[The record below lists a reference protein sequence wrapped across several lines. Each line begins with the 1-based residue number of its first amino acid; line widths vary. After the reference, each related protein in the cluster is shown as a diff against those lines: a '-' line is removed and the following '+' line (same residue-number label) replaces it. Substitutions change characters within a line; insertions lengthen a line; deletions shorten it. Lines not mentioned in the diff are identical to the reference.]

1 MSWRLDPRQLLWVC
15 PEKPAD
21 ALWAAE
27 QILRNGSC
35 GALLCWLPQ
44 VRPESLRRL
53 HLAAQASDLL
63 FVALRPSAAAAHAT
77 PALAAGAGAAPGG
90 LSVHILAP
98 GPACDTPL
106 HVGLEPGAS
115 KHPPAMRL
123 WIAACL
129 RCLPLDAIR
138 PHWPDDAQAY
148 AVLEQERVIV
158 LTPAARLAGVRLDMR
173 RAGAAAIAPQVELLP
188 RSPQAEADALQ
199 GAAALAL
206 LHTRL
211 RSRWPTR
218 PPCCWAWAPACN
230 FPPARTGAPGR
241 RHVAGAGLAGVAGH
255 GAHRRRRLAA
265 GAAPRTARLP
275 AGADPAHARSQ
286 VRRVPLALLPR
297 RGRAWTGCRTSAAPR
312 WATCALP
319 RAGSQ
324 RRSAPEL
331 LAALDAAYGLA
342 PEPQRW
348 IEPPAR
354 FARRIELME
363 YLEHTDAVL
372 AVARRLAEQLGGW
385 LAASQL
391 AVRKITLSL
400 EHERGAAR
408 AHRAGTGAV
417 ATSLAAGADPRPAAR
432 EAGPHDADR
441 PGHRRGPVGA
451 ETVAQPAA
459 SATLFPEPGGTAE
472 DQARLLD
479 LLSARLGRE
488 RVRRARPQ
496 ADHRPEAANAWGDA
510 LQAPAGAEPLPALLD
525 RPFWLLDPPQP
536 LRLAGDRPQYRG
548 QALRLMRGPERI
560 ESGWWDPQL
569 TVRDYFV
576 AEDEA
581 AARYWIYRERDA
593 EHARWFL
600 HGLYA

>member
-1 MSWRLDPRQLLWVC
+1 M
-15 PEKPAD
+15 
-21 ALWAAE
+21 
-27 QILRNGSC
+27 
-35 GALLCWLPQ
+35 
-44 VRPESLRRL
+44 
-53 HLAAQASDLL
+53 
-63 FVALRPSAAAAHAT
+63 
-77 PALAAGAGAAPGG
+77 
-90 LSVHILAP
+90 
-98 GPACDTPL
+98 
-106 HVGLEPGAS
+106 
-115 KHPPAMRL
+115 
-123 WIAACL
+123 IA
-129 RCLPLDAIR
+129 
-138 PHWPDDAQAY
+138 
-148 AVLEQERVIV
+148 

-173 RAGAAAIAPQVELLP
+173 AGAAIAPQVELLP
-188 RSPQAEADALQ
+188 RSPQAEADAQ
-199 GAAALAL
+199 GAALAL
-206 LHTRL
+206 LQY
-211 RSRWPTR
+211 
-218 PPCCWAWAPACN
+218 
-230 FPPARTGAPGR
+230 ARGRAGR
-241 RHVAGAGLAGVAGH
+241 RGHRAAGRGRLQFFRGPRALARRVATLRALDLRVSLGMAPTAAGA
-255 GAHRRRRLAA
+255 AA

-286 VRRVPLALLPR
+286 ARRAAAGPAAPAR
-297 RGRAWTGCRTSAAPR
+297 RAWTGWDIGCAR

-319 RAGSQ
+319 RAGLQ

-400 EHERGAAR
+400 EHERGRRAR

-451 ETVAQPAA
+451 ETVAQPPPAPRCFPNPAA
-459 SATLFPEPGGTAE
+459 PPRTT
-472 DQARLLD
+472 RLLD

-510 LQAPAGAEPLPALLD
+510 LQRPPAPSRCRRCWTVPSGCWIRRSRCAPATARSIGA
-525 RPFWLLDPPQP
+525 R
-536 LRLAGDRPQYRG
+536 RCG
-548 QALRLMRGPERI
+548 
-560 ESGWWDPQL
+560 
-569 TVRDYFV
+569 
-576 AEDEA
+576 
-581 AARYWIYRERDA
+581 
-593 EHARWFL
+593 
-600 HGLYA
+600 

>member
-1 MSWRLDPRQLLWVC
+1 M
-15 PEKPAD
+15 
-21 ALWAAE
+21 
-27 QILRNGSC
+27 
-35 GALLCWLPQ
+35 
-44 VRPESLRRL
+44 
-53 HLAAQASDLL
+53 
-63 FVALRPSAAAAHAT
+63 
-77 PALAAGAGAAPGG
+77 
-90 LSVHILAP
+90 
-98 GPACDTPL
+98 
-106 HVGLEPGAS
+106 
-115 KHPPAMRL
+115 
-123 WIAACL
+123 
-129 RCLPLDAIR
+129 
-138 PHWPDDAQAY
+138 
-148 AVLEQERVIV
+148 LEQERVIA
-158 LTPAARLAGVRLDMR
+158 LTPAARLAGVRMDMR

-199 GAAALAL
+199 GAALAL
-206 LHTRL
+206 LQYTPEVALADEATVLLGVGASLQFFRGPRALARRVAATL
-211 RSRWPTR
+211 RALDLRVSLGMAPT
-218 PPCCWAWAPACN
+218 
-230 FPPARTGAPGR
+230 
-241 RHVAGAGLAGVAGH
+241 
-255 GAHRRRRLAA
+255 AA
-265 GAAPRTARLP
+265 GAWLLAQRRERRACRRVLTLP
-275 AGADPAHARSQ
+275 TL
-286 VRRVPLALLPR
+286 VRRLDALPLALLPPAR
-297 RGRAWTGCRTSAAPR
+297 PRLDWLQDIGC
-312 WATCALP
+312 ATLGDLRALP
-319 RAGSQ
+319 RAGLQ

-400 EHERGAAR
+400 EHERGRRAR
-408 AHRAGTGAV
+408 PPTELELALSQPAWQPAQILGLLREKLGRMTLTDPVIAV
-417 ATSLAAGADPRPAAR
+417 ALLAP
-432 EAGPHDADR
+432 
-441 PGHRRGPVGA
+441 